1 MKLGLYSIYDKMTGY
16 MVPSYQQN
24 DEQAARAF
32 AFDVNSSDM
41 SLLKV
46 NPEDFQLERV
56 GYFDTDTGEI
66 EPCKPVVICTAVM
79 VKEVINTIKL
89 TKKDGE

>member
-1 MKLGLYSIYDKMTGY
+1 MKLGMYSIYDKLTGY

-32 AFDVNSSDM
+32 AYDLNSPDM
-41 SLLKV
+41 SLLKA
-46 NPEDFQLERV
+46 NSEDFQLERV

-66 EPCKPVVICTAVM
+66 ESCKPVVVCTAAM
-79 VKEVINTIKL
+79 V
-89 TKKDGE
+89 KKDGE

>member
-1 MKLGLYSIYDKMTGY
+1 MKLGMYSIYDKMTGY
-16 MVPSYQQN
+16 MVLSYQQN

-32 AFDVNSSDM
+32 AYDLNSPDM
-41 SLLKV
+41 SLLKA

-56 GYFDTDTGEI
+56 GYFDTDTGAI
-66 EPCKPVVICTAVM
+66 ESCKPVVICTAAM
-79 VKEVINTIKL
+79 

>member
-1 MKLGLYSIYDKMTGY
+1 MRLGMYSIYDKMTGY

-32 AFDVNSSDM
+32 AYDLNSADM
-41 SLLKV
+41 SLLKA

-56 GYFDTDTGEI
+56 GYFDTDTGTI
-66 EPCKPVVICTAVM
+66 EPCKPVVVCTAVM
-79 VKEVINTIKL
+79 

>member
-1 MKLGLYSIYDKMTGY
+1 MKLGMYSIYDKMTGY

-32 AFDVNSSDM
+32 AYDLNSPDM
-41 SLLKV
+41 SLLKA

-56 GYFDTDTGEI
+56 GSFNTDTGEI
-66 EPCKPVVICTAVM
+66 EACKPEIICTASM
-79 VKEVINTIKL
+79 L
-89 TKKDGE
+89 TKDGE